1 MACVSD
7 IAGVTTQARQPR
19 PIRLYC
25 DLGTNRDEGF
35 MIWNHS
41 RYAFCA
47 LPVTRR
53 AACVAD
59 SPRRIAWQTGDC
71 ADCAEAC
78 VAAAPS
84 IRTISSADLATRVSD
99 WNSHL
104 IRRSVSMT

>member
-1 MACVSD
+1 MM
-7 IAGVTTQARQPR
+7 TQARQPR
-19 PIRLYC
+19 AIRLYC

-41 RYAFCA
+41 RYAFWA
-47 LPVTRR
+47 FPVTRR

-71 ADCAEAC
+71 AEAC

-84 IRTISSADLATRVSD
+84 IRTIDSADRATRVSEC
-99 WNSHL
+99 NPHL
-104 IRRSVSMT
+104 IRILVNMRVLWR